1 MQSCVA
7 LSIIP
12 STQRIIISIQ
22 RQRLFL
28 INDDSILKK
37 YVISTSQRPPSC
49 LENSFGTPTGLH
61 KIADKIGSDEP
72 KGTVFKARVPQ
83 GYTFSDASAD
93 EAKLNLITS
102 RILRI
107 KGLDPSL
114 NSGKLKDSYNRYIYI
129 HGTNHESKLGT
140 PFSDGC
146 IEIANI
152 DIIELFDLVSANTMI
167 WIE

>member
-28 INDDSILKK
+28 INDNSLLKE
-37 YVISTSQRPPSC
+37 YVISTSKRPPSC

-61 KIADKIGSDEP
+61 KIADKIGSGEP

-83 GYTFSDASAD
+83 EYTYSDVSAD

-102 RILRI
+102 RILRV

-114 NSGKLKDSYNRYIYI
+114 NSGNSKDSYNRYIYI

-140 PFSDGC
+140 PFSNGC
-146 IEIANI
+146 IEIANL
-152 DIIELFDLVSANTMI
+152 DIIELFDLVSADTLI
-167 WIE
+167 WID